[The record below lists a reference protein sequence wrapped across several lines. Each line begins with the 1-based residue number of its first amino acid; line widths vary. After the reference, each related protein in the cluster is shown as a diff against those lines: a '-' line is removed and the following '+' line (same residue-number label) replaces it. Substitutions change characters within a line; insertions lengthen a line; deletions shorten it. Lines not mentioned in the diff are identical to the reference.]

1 MLDLCSD
8 ITPELLSSKRDD
20 KQDFFAF
27 SIARKIAILN
37 RSCYPGNQSI
47 LSSIDISFDDTTGGG
62 GAIIIA
68 PYSVPFR
75 LLSSCILYII
85 HLVRFQ

>member
-62 GAIIIA
+62 GIIIA

>member
-47 LSSIDISFDDTTGGG
+47 LIFLLMTRRG

>member
-47 LSSIDISFDDTTGGG
+47 LSSIDISFDDRGG

>member
-47 LSSIDISFDDTTGGG
+47 LNSIDISFDDGGG
-62 GAIIIA
+62 GPIIIA

>member
-8 ITPELLSSKRDD
+8 ITPELLSSRRDD

-47 LSSIDISFDDTTGGG
+47 LNSIDISFDDTTG

>member
-47 LSSIDISFDDTTGGG
+47 LNSIDSSFDDTTGGG
-62 GAIIIA
+62 AYNYCPI
-68 PYSVPFR
+68 
-75 LLSSCILYII
+75 
-85 HLVRFQ
+85 

>member
-37 RSCYPGNQSI
+37 RSCYRGNQSI
-47 LSSIDISFDDTTGGG
+47 LSSIDISFDDTTGG

>member
-47 LSSIDISFDDTTGGG
+47 LNSIDISFDDGG